1 MSKYLIVTHQF
12 LPHISPR
19 TTRWKLLVDELV
31 LQGHEVTVITGTKQ
45 TSQDNRI
52 KTIFVGNS
60 RASNVVVSL
69 RNQSNSLSTKKRLK
83 VIFYKLLKK
92 VYRFAIRNFAW
103 PDYTMFWLLS
113 IFNTR
118 KKLDLEYDVIISVS
132 LPFSSHIAGY
142 MINKKIGKPWIMDI
156 GDPFTLKKTAP
167 ENNNLLYGR
176 LNKFYER
183 KFYHQA
189 SQILFTHEDAMKT
202 HINEFQIQE
211 SKVAVGQPI
220 SKFQEDLYELSKN
233 YDYGTKDIKFGYFG
247 IFTQGVRTPDNF
259 LESLRK
265 LKDYEMH
272 WYINSDSESILKKN
286 ILDSSKH
293 NYHSQVPRD
302 EALEL
307 MTTSFHCLVS
317 VGNLNPNQIP
327 SKVIEYIAT
336 GKPVVHFAEIKDDPV
351 IPIAEE
357 FDNLFI
363 ITTNTDLNKFKKEL
377 QNYFLEIDKFDYEK
391 FNSLY
396 SPTAL
401 VNKLNTF

>member
-1 MSKYLIVTHQF
+1 M
-12 LPHISPR
+12 
-19 TTRWKLLVDELV
+19 
-31 LQGHEVTVITGTKQ
+31 
-45 TSQDNRI
+45 
-52 KTIFVGNS
+52 
-60 RASNVVVSL
+60 
-69 RNQSNSLSTKKRLK
+69 
-83 VIFYKLLKK
+83 
-92 VYRFAIRNFAW
+92 
-103 PDYTMFWLLS
+103 
-113 IFNTR
+113 
-118 KKLDLEYDVIISVS
+118 
-132 LPFSSHIAGY
+132 
-142 MINKKIGKPWIMDI
+142 
-156 GDPFTLKKTAP
+156 
-167 ENNNLLYGR
+167 
-176 LNKFYER
+176 
-183 KFYHQA
+183 
-189 SQILFTHEDAMKT
+189 
-202 HINEFQIQE
+202 
-211 SKVAVGQPI
+211 
-220 SKFQEDLYELSKN
+220 
-233 YDYGTKDIKFGYFG
+233 
-247 IFTQGVRTPDNF
+247 
-259 LESLRK
+259 
-265 LKDYEMH
+265 
-272 WYINSDSESILKKN
+272 KKN